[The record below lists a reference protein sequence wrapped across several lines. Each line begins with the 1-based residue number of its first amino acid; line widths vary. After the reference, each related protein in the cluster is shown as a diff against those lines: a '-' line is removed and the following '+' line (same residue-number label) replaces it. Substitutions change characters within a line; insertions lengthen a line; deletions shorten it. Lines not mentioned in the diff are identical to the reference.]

1 MVKTKRKGIL
11 RSLLFAVFALCFAV
25 GLSSLFASGS
35 GTTASAATTPKY
47 TVKFNWSTK
56 ITTGTGGGTGG
67 NTASGSGVSYSM
79 QTGQYSFA
87 DYSVSLYGSSSSGTG
102 TFESGSYIGSNS
114 VNVIINSSVK
124 IPTTISGN
132 GTTVAKGNN
141 NSFSLSNLADGT
153 YTVTSS
159 FSAGWATS
167 PRSGISKSYSFTFQF
182 KIDSTAPT
190 MNNVSTSSTG
200 KYTNSSTYV
209 SASDSMSGVECIYMK
224 KPGSS
229 SYGNMGTSTTVSSS
243 GTNGLYSF
251 YAKDKAGNTSRT
263 YYLYLDTVK
272 PTGII
277 KGMQGTTYSG
287 NYINQTFSYTASDSG
302 SGISYLQYKTPGSS
316 SWSTY
321 TDGYTIP
328 PTFTNGT
335 YQFRAVDKAGNISAT
350 KSIVLDS
357 KQPTMTLYSETASVS
372 SGYKSTAQYIKATA
386 SDSGSSVKTIYVKKP
401 GASSYTEYTSG
412 TQLTADGAYSFYCV
426 DNAGNT
432 SQTYTISMDHTKPTL
447 TSSVGGFGKTLKD
460 GFTVT
465 ASDNYSGVTLYYK
478 TPNSTSF
485 VASTTS
491 SVVFSKTA
499 VNGTYVFYAVDGF
512 GNKSDTNYMYMS
524 IDAPEATIV
533 RSDNSHKVCV
543 IWTASNCYAT
553 LNGKSYTSGTWIEQE
568 GEYTFV
574 VTNDANRSTTYKFT
588 VDHYYARYSMVAPT
602 CTQKGYTIYK
612 CTGCGDSYDGD
623 FIEAKGHDYE
633 SKIVKPTCTAQG
645 YTRYTCKTCGN
656 TYTDHFVE
664 AEGHKY
670 GEWTRVKE
678 PTCVDLGKDE
688 RTCSVCSYVDERDID
703 ALGHSYKDIVVDPSC
718 TERGNTIHECERCGH
733 TYTDSYTDATGHD
746 FGEWT
751 SLTKPTC
758 TASGVMQRKC
768 ADCPQTETKIV
779 SPLGH
784 NYKAEVVA
792 PTCLEQGYT
801 THICSR
807 CGTGYNDT
815 FVPPLGH
822 DYEEI
827 EVAPTCTEE
836 GYRGKKCRRC
846 EDCVKTEILKA
857 VGHKFTDSY
866 FIATC
871 EDEGYTL
878 HTCLSCGNEYKDNIV
893 PATGHDYETE
903 VVREPHCE
911 TEGERKFHC
920 TKCEK
925 EYYSDIPATG
935 HNYELTGT
943 EEVNGE
949 NIRSYVCTNCGAITT
964 QNMGEQY
971 EQVSSYIGYLF
982 GQYQPYMWWVLL
994 ATAGV
999 WSIVMGVSFAIAQK
1013 NEDKE
1018 KTRKMI
1024 KNYVIG
1030 LVVIFAILVACPYLV
1045 KGIAALIAG

>member
-1 MVKTKRKGIL
+1 M
-11 RSLLFAVFALCFAV
+11 AV
-25 GLSSLFASGS
+25 GLSSLFASG
-35 GTTASAATTPKY
+35 TTAYAATTPKY
-47 TVKFNWSTK
+47 TVKFNWSVTT
-56 ITTGTGGGTGG
+56 TTGTGGGTGSTTS
-67 NTASGSGVSYSM
+67 NGSSTSYSM
-79 QTGQYSFA
+79 QTGLNSNVGYSIT
-87 DYSVSLYGSSSSGTG
+87 LYGSSSSGTG
-102 TFESGSYIGSNS
+102 TFESGSYIGSNA
-114 VNVIINSSVK
+114 VNIVINSKVK
-124 IPTTISGN
+124 IQTSISGN
-132 GTTVAKGNN
+132 GSTVAKGNS
-141 NSFSLSNLADGT
+141 NSFSLTNLADGT
-153 YTVTSS
+153 YTVTST
-159 FSAGWATS
+159 FAAAWATS
-167 PRSGISKSYSFTFQF
+167 SRSGISKSYMFSFEF
-182 KIDSTAPT
+182 KIDTNAPT

-209 SASDSMSGVECIYMK
+209 YASDSMSGVEAIYMK
-224 KPGSS
+224 TPGSS

-251 YAKDKAGNTSRT
+251 YAKDKAGNTSKT

-272 PTGII
+272 PVGTIKTNSGATITGSY
-277 KGMQGTTYSG
+277 T
-287 NYINQTFSYTASDSG
+287 NQAFSYSATDSG
-302 SGISYLQYKTPGSS
+302 SGIGYLQYKKPGSS
-316 SWSTY
+316 SWLSY
-321 TDGYTIP
+321 TSGTSISASA
-328 PTFTNGT
+328 TSGT

-350 KSIVLDS
+350 KSVTLDS
-357 KQPTMTLYSETASVS
+357 TKPTMTIYSGTTSVS

-386 SDSGSSVKTIYVKKP
+386 SDSGSGVKTIYVKKP

-412 TQLTADGAYSFYCV
+412 TQLTADGLYSFYCV

-432 SQTYTISMDHTKPTL
+432 SQTYTISKDCTKPTL
-447 TSSVGGFGKTLKD
+447 TSSAGGFGKTLKD

-478 TPNSTSF
+478 TPNASSF
-485 VASTTS
+485 VASTS
-491 SVVFSKTA
+491 PSVMFSKTA
-499 VNGTYVFYAVDGF
+499 VNGTYAFYAVDGF
-512 GNKSDTNYMYMS
+512 GNKSDTYYMYMS

-533 RSDNSHKVCV
+533 KSDNSHKVCV
-543 IWTASNCYAT
+543 IWTATGCSAT

-568 GEYTFV
+568 GDYTFV
-574 VTNDANRSTTYKFT
+574 ITNDANRSSTYKFT
-588 VDHYYARYSMVAPT
+588 VDHYYARYSIIAPT

-612 CTGCGDSYDGD
+612 CTGCDNSYNGDY
-623 FIEAKGHDYE
+623 IEAKGHDYE

-656 TYTDHFVE
+656 TYTDNFVE

-670 GEWTRVKE
+670 GEWATVKE

-688 RTCSVCSYVDERDID
+688 RTCSICSYVDERDID
-703 ALGHSYKDIVVDPSC
+703 ALGHSYKETVIDPSC
-718 TERGNTIHECERCGH
+718 TERGNTVHECERCGY
-733 TYTDSYTDATGHD
+733 TYTDSYTEPTGHD
-746 FGEWT
+746 YGEWID
-751 SLTKPTC
+751 LTKATC

-768 ADCPQTETKIV
+768 ADCPQTETKIA

-784 NYKAEVVA
+784 DYKTELVE
-792 PTCLEQGYT
+792 PTCLEQGYS

-807 CGTGYNDT
+807 CKVGYNDT
-815 FVPPLGH
+815 FVSPLGH
-822 DYEEI
+822 DYEET

-846 EDCVKTEILKA
+846 EDAIKTEILKA

-871 EDEGYTL
+871 EEEGYTL
-878 HTCLSCGNEYKDNIV
+878 HTCLSCGNEYKDNIIA
-893 PATGHDYETE
+893 ATGHDYETE
-903 VVREPHCE
+903 VVRTPHCE

-920 TKCEK
+920 RKCEK

-949 NIRSYVCTNCGAITT
+949 NIRTYVCTNCGAITT

-982 GQYQPYMWWVLL
+982 SQYQPYMWWVLL

-999 WSIVMGVSFAIAQK
+999 WSIVMGVFFAIAQK

-1018 KTRKMI
+1018 KARKML
-1024 KNYVIG
+1024 KNYVVG
-1030 LVVIFAILVACPYLV
+1030 LVVIAVILVACPYLV

>member
-1 MVKTKRKGIL
+1 MIARRTKRVDRVCNYFRCNHFG
-11 RSLLFAVFALCFAV
+11 RVRVCRNY
-25 GLSSLFASGS
+25 
-35 GTTASAATTPKY
+35 GTAC
-47 TVKFNWSTK
+47 
-56 ITTGTGGGTGG
+56 GG
-67 NTASGSGVSYSM
+67 NVYAY
-79 QTGQYSFA
+79 
-87 DYSVSLYGSSSSGTG
+87 
-102 TFESGSYIGSNS
+102 
-114 VNVIINSSVK
+114 
-124 IPTTISGN
+124 
-132 GTTVAKGNN
+132 
-141 NSFSLSNLADGT
+141 
-153 YTVTSS
+153 
-159 FSAGWATS
+159 AG
-167 PRSGISKSYSFTFQF
+167 R
-182 KIDSTAPT
+182 
-190 MNNVSTSSTG
+190 
-200 KYTNSSTYV
+200 
-209 SASDSMSGVECIYMK
+209 
-224 KPGSS
+224 
-229 SYGNMGTSTTVSSS
+229 
-243 GTNGLYSF
+243 
-251 YAKDKAGNTSRT
+251 
-263 YYLYLDTVK
+263 
-272 PTGII
+272 
-277 KGMQGTTYSG
+277 
-287 NYINQTFSYTASDSG
+287 
-302 SGISYLQYKTPGSS
+302 
-316 SWSTY
+316 
-321 TDGYTIP
+321 
-328 PTFTNGT
+328 
-335 YQFRAVDKAGNISAT
+335 
-350 KSIVLDS
+350 
-357 KQPTMTLYSETASVS
+357 
-372 SGYKSTAQYIKATA
+372 
-386 SDSGSSVKTIYVKKP
+386 
-401 GASSYTEYTSG
+401 
-412 TQLTADGAYSFYCV
+412 
-426 DNAGNT
+426 
-432 SQTYTISMDHTKPTL
+432 H
-447 TSSVGGFGKTLKD
+447 
-460 GFTVT
+460 
-465 ASDNYSGVTLYYK
+465 
-478 TPNSTSF
+478 
-485 VASTTS
+485 
-491 SVVFSKTA
+491 
-499 VNGTYVFYAVDGF
+499 
-512 GNKSDTNYMYMS
+512 
-524 IDAPEATIV
+524 
-533 RSDNSHKVCV
+533 
-543 IWTASNCYAT
+543 AT

-568 GEYTFV
+568 GEYSFV
-574 VTNDANRSTTYKFT
+574 ITNDANRSTTYKFT
-588 VDHYYARYSMVAPT
+588 VDHYYARYSMVTPT

-656 TYTDHFVE
+656 TYTDNFVE
-664 AEGHKY
+664 AEGHQY
-670 GEWTRVKE
+670 GEWTTVKE

-688 RTCSVCSYVDERDID
+688 RTCSVCSYVDERDTD

-718 TERGNTIHECERCGH
+718 TDRGNTIHECERCGH

-758 TASGVMQRKC
+758 TARGVEQRKC
-768 ADCPQTETKIV
+768 TSCPQTETKIV

-822 DYEEI
+822 NYEEI

-949 NIRSYVCTNCGAITT
+949 NIRTYVCTNCGAITT

-999 WSIVMGVSFAIAQK
+999 WSIVMGVFFAIAQK

-1018 KTRKMI
+1018 KARKMI

>member
-1 MVKTKRKGIL
+1 MVKTKRKSIL
-11 RSLLFAVFALCFAV
+11 RALLCTVFALCFAV
-25 GLSSLFASGS
+25 GLSSLFAN
-35 GTTASAATTPKY
+35 GTTAYAAAVTTPKY
-47 TVKFNWSTK
+47 AIPITYSTWYSSNGGRS
-56 ITTGTGGGTGG
+56 TTGSGTS
-67 NTASGSGVSYSM
+67 TSFSARI
-79 QTGQYSFA
+79 GQFTNST
-87 DYSVSLYGSSSSGTG
+87 YSVSLYGSGSSGTATWDGCIKSSTVTIVLTSSSGTPTVSVTDSSGKGVGSG
-102 TFESGSYIGSNS
+102 TKTITLTGLADGKYTASFSASGGWLVNARQYDSAGFNAYFTFTVDSNA
-114 VNVIINSSVK
+114 
-124 IPTTISGN
+124 PTISG
-132 GTTVAKGNN
+132 A
-141 NSFSLSNLADGT
+141 A
-153 YTVTSS
+153 
-159 FSAGWATS
+159 
-167 PRSGISKSYSFTFQF
+167 
-182 KIDSTAPT
+182 
-190 MNNVSTSSTG
+190 TSSTG

-209 SASDSMSGVECIYMK
+209 SASDSVSGVSALYVK
-224 KPGSS
+224 APNSS
-229 SYGNMGTSTTVSSS
+229 SYSNVGTSTTISNTA
-243 GTNGLYSF
+243 TNGLYYF
-251 YAKDKAGNTSRT
+251 YAKDKAGNTSKT

-272 PTGII
+272 PEGTI
-277 KGMQGTTYSG
+277 KGMTGTTYIG
-287 NYINQTFSYTASDSG
+287 KYINQTFSYTATDSG
-302 SGISYLQYKTPGSS
+302 SGISYLQYKKPGSS
-316 SWSTY
+316 SWATY

-328 PTFTNGT
+328 STFTNGT

-350 KSIVLDS
+350 TSVTLDTT
-357 KQPTMTLYSETASVS
+357 QPTMMIYSGTTSVS

-386 SDSGSSVKTIYVKKP
+386 SDSGSGVKTIYVKMP
-401 GASSYTEYTSG
+401 NATSYTEYTSG
-412 TQLTADGAYSFYCV
+412 TQLTADGAYSFYSV

-432 SQTYTISMDHTKPTL
+432 SQTYTISKDCTKPTL

-465 ASDNYSGVTLYYK
+465 ASDNFSGVTLYYK
-478 TPNSTSF
+478 TPNASSF
-485 VASTTS
+485 VASTVS

-499 VNGTYVFYAVDGF
+499 VNGTYAFYAVDGF
-512 GNKSDTNYMYMS
+512 GNKSDTYYMYMS
-524 IDAPEATIV
+524 IDAPEATIIK
-533 RSDNSHKVCV
+533 SDNSHKVCV
-543 IWTASNCYAT
+543 IWTATGCSAT
-553 LNGKSYTSGTWIEQE
+553 LNGKSYASGTWIEQE
-568 GEYTFV
+568 GEYTFII
-574 VTNDANRSTTYKFT
+574 TNDANRYSTYKFT
-588 VDHYYARYSMVAPT
+588 VDHYYARYSIIAPT
-602 CTQKGYTIYK
+602 CTQKGYAIYK
-612 CTGCGDSYDGD
+612 CTGCGDSYNGD
-623 FIEAKGHDYE
+623 FIKAKGHDYE

-645 YTRYTCKTCGN
+645 YTRYACKTCGN

-670 GEWTRVKE
+670 GEWTTVKE

-688 RTCSVCSYVDERDID
+688 RTCSVCSYVDERDTD
-703 ALGHSYKDIVVDPSC
+703 ALGHSYKDTVIDPSC
-718 TERGNTIHECERCGH
+718 TERGNTVHECERCGH

-784 NYKAEVVA
+784 DYKAEVVA

-807 CGTGYNDT
+807 CQAGYNDT

-943 EEVNGE
+943 EEVNGR
-949 NIRSYVCTNCGAITT
+949 NVRSYVCTNCGAVTS
-964 QNMGEQY
+964 QDMGDQY
-971 EQVSSYIGYLF
+971 GQVSSYVEYLF
-982 GQYQPYMWWVLL
+982 EQYRPYMWWVLL
-994 ATAGV
+994 ACAGI
-999 WSIVMGVSFAIAQK
+999 WSIVMGVFYGIAQK

-1018 KTRKMI
+1018 KARKML
-1024 KNYVIG
+1024 KNYIVG
-1030 LVVIFAILVACPYLV
+1030 LVVIAVILVACPYLV
-1045 KGIAALIAG
+1045 NGIAALIAG

>member
-1 MVKTKRKGIL
+1 MVKNKRKSIL
-11 RSLLFAVFALCFAV
+11 RTLLCAVFALCFAV
-25 GLSSLFASGS
+25 GLSSLFAN
-35 GTTASAATTPKY
+35 GTTAYAAAVTTPKY
-47 TVKFNWSTK
+47 AIPITYSTWYSSNGGK
-56 ITTGTGGGTGG
+56 STTGSGTS
-67 NTASGSGVSYSM
+67 TSFSARI
-79 QTGQYSFA
+79 GQFTNST
-87 DYSVSLYGSSSSGTG
+87 YSVSLYGSSSSGTATWDGCIKSSTVTIVLTSSSG
-102 TFESGSYIGSNS
+102 TPTVSVTDSSGKGVGSGTKTITLTGLADGKYTAS
-114 VNVIINSSVK
+114 FSASGGWLVNARQYDSAGFNAYFTFTVDSNA
-124 IPTTISGN
+124 PTISG
-132 GTTVAKGNN
+132 A
-141 NSFSLSNLADGT
+141 A
-153 YTVTSS
+153 
-159 FSAGWATS
+159 
-167 PRSGISKSYSFTFQF
+167 
-182 KIDSTAPT
+182 
-190 MNNVSTSSTG
+190 TSSTG

-209 SASDSMSGVECIYMK
+209 YASDSMSGVECIYMK
-224 KPGSS
+224 TPGSS

-251 YAKDKAGNTSRT
+251 YTKDKAGNISRT
-263 YYLYLDTVK
+263 YFLYLDTVK
-272 PTGII
+272 PTGTI
-277 KGMQGTTYSG
+277 KNSNGTEITGSYT
-287 NYINQTFSYTASDSG
+287 NQTFSYSATDSG
-302 SGISYLQYKTPGSS
+302 SGISYLQYKKPGSS
-316 SWSTY
+316 SWATY

-328 PTFTNGT
+328 STFTNGT

-350 KSIVLDS
+350 TSVTLDTT
-357 KQPTMTLYSETASVS
+357 QPTMTIYSGTTSVS

-386 SDSGSSVKTIYVKKP
+386 SDSGSGVKTIYVKKP
-401 GASSYTEYTSG
+401 GSSSYTEYTSG
-412 TQLTADGAYSFYCV
+412 TQLTADGAYSFYCI

-432 SQTYTISMDHTKPTL
+432 SQTFTISKDCTKPTL

-465 ASDNYSGVTLYYK
+465 ASDNFSGVTLYYK
-478 TPNSTSF
+478 TPNGTSF

-512 GNKSDTNYMYMS
+512 GNRSDTWYMYMS

-533 RSDNSHKVCV
+533 KSDNSHKVCV
-543 IWTASNCYAT
+543 IWTATGCSAT

-568 GEYTFV
+568 GEYTFII
-574 VTNDANRSTTYKFT
+574 TNDANRSSTYKFT
-588 VDHYYARYSMVAPT
+588 VDHYYARYSIIAPT

-612 CTGCGDSYDGD
+612 CTGCGDSYNGD
-623 FIEAKGHDYE
+623 YTEAKGHDYE

-656 TYTDHFVE
+656 TYTDNFVE

-670 GEWTRVKE
+670 GEWTTVKE

-688 RTCSVCSYVDERDID
+688 RTCSVCSYVDEKDID
-703 ALGHSYKDIVVDPSC
+703 ALGHSYKDMVIDPSC
-718 TERGNTIHECERCGH
+718 TERGNTVHECERCGY
-733 TYTDSYTDATGHD
+733 TYTDGYTEPTGHN
-746 FGEWT
+746 FGEWVD
-751 SLTKPTC
+751 LTKPTC

-784 NYKAEVVA
+784 DYKVKLVE

-807 CGTGYNDT
+807 CGAGYNDT

-822 DYEEI
+822 DYE
-827 EVAPTCTEE
+827 
-836 GYRGKKCRRC
+836 
-846 EDCVKTEILKA
+846 
-857 VGHKFTDSY
+857 
-866 FIATC
+866 
-871 EDEGYTL
+871 
-878 HTCLSCGNEYKDNIV
+878 
-893 PATGHDYETE
+893 TE

-911 TEGERKFHC
+911 IEGERKFHC

-949 NIRSYVCTNCGAITT
+949 NIRTYVCTNCGAITT

-971 EQVSSYIGYLF
+971 EQVFSYIGYLF

-994 ATAGV
+994 ATESV
-999 WSIVMGVSFAIAQK
+999 
-1013 NEDKE
+1013 
-1018 KTRKMI
+1018 T
-1024 KNYVIG
+1024 
-1030 LVVIFAILVACPYLV
+1030 
-1045 KGIAALIAG
+1045 KGKLK

>member
-1 MVKTKRKGIL
+1 MVKTKRKSIL
-11 RSLLFAVFALCFAV
+11 RALLCAVFALCFAV
-25 GLSSLFASGS
+25 GLSSLFAN
-35 GTTASAATTPKY
+35 GTTAYAAAVTTPKY
-47 TVKFNWSTK
+47 AIPITYSTWYSSNGGRS
-56 ITTGTGGGTGG
+56 TTGSGTS
-67 NTASGSGVSYSM
+67 TSFSARI
-79 QTGQYSFA
+79 GQFTNST
-87 DYSVSLYGSSSSGTG
+87 YSVSLYGSGSSGTATWDGCIKSSTVTIVLTSSSGTPTVSVTDSSGKGVGSG
-102 TFESGSYIGSNS
+102 TKTITLTGLADGKYTASFSASGGWLVNARQYDSAGFNAYFTFTVDSNA
-114 VNVIINSSVK
+114 
-124 IPTTISGN
+124 PTISG
-132 GTTVAKGNN
+132 A
-141 NSFSLSNLADGT
+141 A
-153 YTVTSS
+153 
-159 FSAGWATS
+159 
-167 PRSGISKSYSFTFQF
+167 
-182 KIDSTAPT
+182 
-190 MNNVSTSSTG
+190 TSSTG

-209 SASDSMSGVECIYMK
+209 SASDSVSGVSALYVK
-224 KPGSS
+224 APNSS
-229 SYGNMGTSTTVSSS
+229 SYSNVGTSTTISNTA
-243 GTNGLYSF
+243 TNGLYYF
-251 YAKDKAGNTSRT
+251 YAKDKAGNTSKT

-272 PTGII
+272 PEGTI
-277 KGMQGTTYSG
+277 KGMTGTTYIG
-287 NYINQTFSYTASDSG
+287 KYINQTFSYTATDSG
-302 SGISYLQYKTPGSS
+302 SGISYLQYKKPGSS
-316 SWSTY
+316 SWATY

-328 PTFTNGT
+328 STFTNGT

-350 KSIVLDS
+350 TSVTLDTT
-357 KQPTMTLYSETASVS
+357 QPTMMIYSGTTSVS

-386 SDSGSSVKTIYVKKP
+386 SDSGSGVKTIYVKMP
-401 GASSYTEYTSG
+401 NATSYTEYTSG
-412 TQLTADGAYSFYCV
+412 TQLTADGAYSFYSV

-432 SQTYTISMDHTKPTL
+432 SQTYTISKDCTKPTL

-465 ASDNYSGVTLYYK
+465 ASDNFSGVTLYYK
-478 TPNSTSF
+478 TPNASSF
-485 VASTTS
+485 VASTVS

-499 VNGTYVFYAVDGF
+499 VNGTYAFYAVDGF
-512 GNKSDTNYMYMS
+512 GNKSDTYYMYMS
-524 IDAPEATIV
+524 IDAPEATIIK
-533 RSDNSHKVCV
+533 SDNSHKVCV
-543 IWTASNCYAT
+543 IWTATGCSAT
-553 LNGKSYTSGTWIEQE
+553 LNGKSYASGTWIEQE
-568 GEYTFV
+568 GEYTFII
-574 VTNDANRSTTYKFT
+574 TNDANRYSTYKFT
-588 VDHYYARYSMVAPT
+588 VDHYYARYSIIAPT
-602 CTQKGYTIYK
+602 CTQKGYAIYK
-612 CTGCGDSYDGD
+612 CTGCGDSYNGD
-623 FIEAKGHDYE
+623 FIKAKGHDYE

-645 YTRYTCKTCGN
+645 YTRYACKTCGN

-670 GEWTRVKE
+670 GEWTTVKE

-688 RTCSVCSYVDERDID
+688 RTCSVCSYVDERDTD
-703 ALGHSYKDIVVDPSC
+703 ALGHSYKDTVIDPSC
-718 TERGNTIHECERCGH
+718 TERGNTVHEWERCGH

-784 NYKAEVVA
+784 DYKAEVVA

-807 CGTGYNDT
+807 CQAGYNDT

-943 EEVNGE
+943 EEVNGR
-949 NIRSYVCTNCGAITT
+949 NVRSYVCTNCGAVTS
-964 QNMGEQY
+964 QDMGDQY
-971 EQVSSYIGYLF
+971 GQVSSYVEYLF
-982 GQYQPYMWWVLL
+982 EQYRPYMWWVLL
-994 ATAGV
+994 ACAGI
-999 WSIVMGVSFAIAQK
+999 WSIVMGVFYGIAQK

-1018 KTRKMI
+1018 KARKML
-1024 KNYVIG
+1024 KNYVVG
-1030 LVVIFAILVACPYLV
+1030 LVVIAVILVACPYLV
-1045 KGIAALIAG
+1045 NGIAALIAG

>member
-1 MVKTKRKGIL
+1 MVKIKRKSIL
-11 RSLLFAVFALCFAV
+11 RTLLCAVFALCFAV
-25 GLSSLFASGS
+25 GLSSLFASG
-35 GTTASAATTPKY
+35 TTAYAAAVTTPKY
-47 TVKFNWSTK
+47 AIPITYSTWYSSNGGRS
-56 ITTGTGGGTGG
+56 TTGSGTS
-67 NTASGSGVSYSM
+67 TSFSARI
-79 QTGQYSFA
+79 GQFTNST
-87 DYSVSLYGSSSSGTG
+87 YSVSLYGSGSSGTATWDGCIKSSTVTIVLTSSSGTPTVSVTDSSGKGVGSG
-102 TFESGSYIGSNS
+102 TKTITLTGLSDGKYTASFSASGGWLVNARQYDSAGFNAYFTFTVDSNA
-114 VNVIINSSVK
+114 
-124 IPTTISGN
+124 PTISG
-132 GTTVAKGNN
+132 A
-141 NSFSLSNLADGT
+141 A
-153 YTVTSS
+153 
-159 FSAGWATS
+159 
-167 PRSGISKSYSFTFQF
+167 
-182 KIDSTAPT
+182 
-190 MNNVSTSSTG
+190 TSSTG
-200 KYTNSSTYV
+200 KYTNSSSYV
-209 SASDSMSGVECIYMK
+209 SASDSVSGVSALYVK
-224 KPGSS
+224 APNSS
-229 SYGNMGTSTTVSSS
+229 SYSNVGTSTTISNTA
-243 GTNGLYSF
+243 TNGLYYF
-251 YAKDKAGNTSRT
+251 YAKDKAGNTSKT

-272 PTGII
+272 PEGTI
-277 KGMQGTTYSG
+277 KGMTGTTYIG
-287 NYINQTFSYTASDSG
+287 KYINQTFSYTATDSG
-302 SGISYLQYKTPGSS
+302 SGISYLQYKKPGSS
-316 SWSTY
+316 SWATY

-328 PTFTNGT
+328 STFTNGT

-350 KSIVLDS
+350 TSVTLDTT
-357 KQPTMTLYSETASVS
+357 QPTMTIYSGTTSVS

-386 SDSGSSVKTIYVKKP
+386 SDSGSGVKTIYVKMP
-401 GASSYTEYTSG
+401 NATSYTEYTSG
-412 TQLTADGAYSFYCV
+412 TQLTADGAYSFYSV

-432 SQTYTISMDHTKPTL
+432 SQTYTISKDCTKPTL

-499 VNGTYVFYAVDGF
+499 LNGTYVFYAVDGF
-512 GNKSDTNYMYMS
+512 GNRSDTNYMYMS

-533 RSDNSHKVCV
+533 KSDNSHKVCV
-543 IWTASNCYAT
+543 IWTATGCSAT

-568 GEYTFV
+568 GEYTFII
-574 VTNDANRSTTYKFT
+574 TNDANRSSTYKFT
-588 VDHYYARYSMVAPT
+588 VDHYYARYSIIAPT

-623 FIEAKGHDYE
+623 YTEAKGHDYE

-670 GEWTRVKE
+670 GEWTTVKE

-703 ALGHSYKDIVVDPSC
+703 ALGHSYKDTVIDPSC
-718 TERGNTIHECERCGH
+718 TERGNTVHECERCGY
-733 TYTDSYTDATGHD
+733 TYTDSYTEPTGHN
-746 FGEWT
+746 FGEWVD
-751 SLTKPTC
+751 LTKPTC

-784 NYKAEVVA
+784 NYKAEIVA

-801 THICSR
+801 THICLR
-807 CGTGYNDT
+807 CGTGYNDM

-827 EVAPTCTEE
+827 EVAPTCTKE

-846 EDCVKTEILKA
+846 EDCVKTETLKA

-871 EDEGYTL
+871 EEEGYTL

-999 WSIVMGVSFAIAQK
+999 WSIVMGVFFAIAQK

-1018 KTRKMI
+1018 KARKMI

>member
-1 MVKTKRKGIL
+1 MVKTKRKSIL
-11 RSLLFAVFALCFAV
+11 RTLLCAVFALCFAV
-25 GLSSLFASGS
+25 GLSSLFAN
-35 GTTASAATTPKY
+35 GTTAYAAAVTTPKY
-47 TVKFNWSTK
+47 AIPISYSTWYSSNGGK
-56 ITTGTGGGTGG
+56 SITGGGTAFSFSARIGQF
-67 NTASGSGVSYSM
+67 NYS
-79 QTGQYSFA
+79 T
-87 DYSVSLYGSSSSGTG
+87 YSVSLYGSGASGTATWDGYIRSSTATIVLSSSSGTPTVSVVNSAGKGVGSG
-102 TFESGSYIGSNS
+102 T
-114 VNVIINSSVK
+114 K
-124 IPTTISGN
+124 TITLTG
-132 GTTVAKGNN
+132 
-141 NSFSLSNLADGT
+141 LADGT
-153 YTVTSS
+153 YTAS
-159 FSAGWATS
+159 FGASGGWLVNARQYDS
-167 PRSGISKSYSFTFQF
+167 VGFNASFTFTVDQ
-182 KIDSTAPT
+182 SAPT
-190 MNNVSTSSTG
+190 VSGASTSSAG

-209 SASDSMSGVECIYMK
+209 SASDSMSGEDSIYMK
-224 KPGSS
+224 APGSS

-243 GTNGLYSF
+243 GKNGLYYF
-251 YAKDKAGNTSRT
+251 YAKDKAGNTSKT

-272 PTGII
+272 PEGTI
-277 KGMQGTTYSG
+277 KGMTGTTYIG
-287 NYINQTFSYTASDSG
+287 KYINQTFSYTATDSG
-302 SGISYLQYKTPGSS
+302 SGISYLQYKKPGSS
-316 SWSTY
+316 SWATY

-328 PTFTNGT
+328 STFTNGT

-350 KSIVLDS
+350 TSVTLDTT
-357 KQPTMTLYSETASVS
+357 QPTMTIYSGTTSVS

-386 SDSGSSVKTIYVKKP
+386 SDSGSGVKTIYVKKP
-401 GASSYTEYTSG
+401 GSSSYTEYTSG
-412 TQLTADGAYSFYCV
+412 TQLTADGAYSFYCI

-432 SQTYTISMDHTKPTL
+432 SQTFTISKDCTKPTL

-465 ASDNYSGVTLYYK
+465 ASDNFSGVTLYYK
-478 TPNSTSF
+478 TPNASSF
-485 VASTTS
+485 VASTAS

-499 VNGTYVFYAVDGF
+499 VNGTYAFYAVDGF
-512 GNKSDTNYMYMS
+512 GNKSDTYYMYMS

-533 RSDNSHKVCV
+533 KSDNSHKVCV
-543 IWTASNCYAT
+543 IWTATGCSAT

-574 VTNDANRSTTYKFT
+574 ITNDANRSSMYKFT

-612 CTGCGDSYDGD
+612 CTGCGDSYNGD
-623 FIEAKGHDYE
+623 YTEAKGHDYE

-656 TYTDHFVE
+656 TYTDNFVE
-664 AEGHKY
+664 AEGHRY
-670 GEWTRVKE
+670 DEWITVKE

-688 RTCSVCSYVDERDID
+688 RTCSVCSYVDERDKD
-703 ALGHSYKDIVVDPSC
+703 SLGHSYKDTVIDPSC
-718 TERGNTIHECERCGH
+718 TERDNTVHECERCGY
-733 TYTDSYTDATGHD
+733 TYTDSYTEPTGHN
-746 FGEWT
+746 FGEWVD
-751 SLTKPTC
+751 LTKPTC
-758 TASGVMQRKC
+758 TASGVEQRKC

-784 NYKAEVVA
+784 NYKAEIVE

-815 FVPPLGH
+815 FVSPL
-822 DYEEI
+822 
-827 EVAPTCTEE
+827 
-836 GYRGKKCRRC
+836 
-846 EDCVKTEILKA
+846 
-857 VGHKFTDSY
+857 
-866 FIATC
+866 
-871 EDEGYTL
+871 
-878 HTCLSCGNEYKDNIV
+878 
-893 PATGHDYETE
+893 GHDYETE

-949 NIRSYVCTNCGAITT
+949 NIRTYVCTNCGAITT

-994 ATAGV
+994 ATESV
-999 WSIVMGVSFAIAQK
+999 
-1013 NEDKE
+1013 
-1018 KTRKMI
+1018 T
-1024 KNYVIG
+1024 
-1030 LVVIFAILVACPYLV
+1030 
-1045 KGIAALIAG
+1045 KGKLK

>member
-1 MVKTKRKGIL
+1 MVKTKRKSIL
-11 RSLLFAVFALCFAV
+11 RTLLCTVFALCFAV
-25 GLSSLFASGS
+25 GLSSLFTS
-35 GTTASAATTPKY
+35 GTTAYAATTPKY

-56 ITTGTGGGTGG
+56 TTTGTGGGTGS

-114 VNVIINSSVK
+114 VNVIINSKVK

-167 PRSGISKSYSFTFQF
+167 SRSGISKSYSFTFQF

-224 KPGSS
+224 TPGNS

-251 YAKDKAGNTSRT
+251 YAKDKAGNISRT
-263 YYLYLDTVK
+263 YFLYLDTVK
-272 PTGII
+272 PTGKI
-277 KGMQGTTYSG
+277 KNSNGTEMTGSYT
-287 NYINQTFSYTASDSG
+287 NQTFSYSATDSG
-302 SGISYLQYKTPGSS
+302 SGISYLQYKKPGSS
-316 SWSTY
+316 SWLTY
-321 TDGYTIP
+321 TSGTSISASAAS
-328 PTFTNGT
+328 GT

-350 KSIVLDS
+350 KSITLDS
-357 KQPTMTLYSETASVS
+357 SKPTMTLYSGDVSVS
-372 SGYKSTAQYIKATA
+372 NGFKSIANYIKATA
-386 SDSGSSVKTIYVKKP
+386 TDSGSGVKTIYVKKP
-401 GASSYTEYTSG
+401 GASSYTEYASG

-426 DNAGNT
+426 DNAGNA
-432 SQTYTISMDHTKPTL
+432 SQTYTISMDHTRPTI

-478 TPNSTSF
+478 TPNSASF

-512 GNKSDTNYMYMS
+512 GNRSDTCYMYMS

-533 RSDNSHKVCV
+533 KSDNSHKVCV

-574 VTNDANRSTTYKFT
+574 ITNDANRSTTYT
-588 VDHYYARYSMVAPT
+588 VQVTHYYVKESVVQAT
-602 CTQKGYTIYK
+602 CTTQGYTIYR
-612 CTGCGDSYDGD
+612 CTGCGDSY
-623 FIEAKGHDYE
+623 
-633 SKIVKPTCTAQG
+633 
-645 YTRYTCKTCGN
+645 N
-656 TYTDHFVE
+656 
-664 AEGHKY
+664 AE
-670 GEWTRVKE
+670 
-678 PTCVDLGKDE
+678 
-688 RTCSVCSYVDERDID
+688 YVN
-703 ALGHSYKDIVVDPSC
+703 AS
-718 TERGNTIHECERCGH
+718 
-733 TYTDSYTDATGHD
+733 GHD
-746 FGEWT
+746 FSEWENLTEANCT
-751 SLTKPTC
+751 S
-758 TASGVMQRKC
+758 SGIAQRKC
-768 ADCPQTETKIV
+768 AVCLQTETKIV

-784 NYKAEVVA
+784 NYKAEIVE

-801 THICSR
+801 THICLR

-836 GYRGKKCRRC
+836 DYRGKKCRRC

-949 NIRSYVCTNCGAITT
+949 NIRTYVCANCGAITT

-994 ATAGV
+994 ATESV
-999 WSIVMGVSFAIAQK
+999 
-1013 NEDKE
+1013 
-1018 KTRKMI
+1018 T
-1024 KNYVIG
+1024 
-1030 LVVIFAILVACPYLV
+1030 
-1045 KGIAALIAG
+1045 KGKLK